1 MAKLP
6 LATRKAIDAL
16 GLKKGDRVFALVK
29 TVGSRRAGN
38 PPQRNADDG
47 CRRGATSFG
56 ATRNSLNG
64 PTLKARNFQGAAREK
79 GRSA

>member
-29 TVGSRRAGN
+29 TVGSRRAGT
-38 PPQRNADDG
+38 RLS
-47 CRRGATSFG
+47 ATQM
-56 ATRNSLNG
+56 T
-64 PTLKARNFQGAAREK
+64 AA
-79 GRSA
+79 